1 MRLAGRV
8 SACFACAVWVRS
20 AFAAAIGHGGD
31 LAAVQ
36 HPGRQDAAEAVSAG
50 RGVPD
55 GTPGEI
61 NAGLAGRLNAIFCA
75 ASYDGPVVRKLHGED
90 MMST

>member
-1 MRLAGRV
+1 M
-8 SACFACAVWVRS
+8 
-20 AFAAAIGHGGD
+20 
-31 LAAVQ
+31 Q

-50 RGVPD
+50 RGALY
-55 GTPGEI
+55 GTSGEI